1 MISTIPHTLEK
12 HTSKLPAIL
21 LLHNLGWQY
30 LSPKQALAYRGGKA
44 VNVVLDVVL
53 REVLSQ
59 RSISYLGQERALS
72 AKEVKIIWQCGE
84 PCLMRLLLLLPAR
97 RC

>member
-1 MISTIPHTLEK
+1 MHLIPPTLEK

-30 LSPKQALAYRGGKA
+30 LSPKQALAYRGGKV

-53 REVLSQ
+53 REVL
-59 RSISYLGQERALS
+59 
-72 AKEVKIIWQCGE
+72 
-84 PCLMRLLLLLPAR
+84 
-97 RC
+97 

>member
-1 MISTIPHTLEK
+1 MISTIPHPLEK

-30 LSPKQALAYRGGKA
+30 LSPKQALAYRG
-44 VNVVLDVVL
+44 
-53 REVLSQ
+53 
-59 RSISYLGQERALS
+59 QERALS
-72 AKEVKIIWQCGE
+72 AKAVKIIWQCGE

>member
-1 MISTIPHTLEK
+1 MISTIPHPLEK

-44 VNVVLDVVL
+44 VNVVL

-72 AKEVKIIWQCGE
+72 AKVVKIIWQCGE
-84 PCLMRLLLLLPAR
+84 PCLVRLLLLLLAR

>member
-1 MISTIPHTLEK
+1 MISTIPHPLEK

-44 VNVVLDVVL
+44 VNVVL

-72 AKEVKIIWQCGE
+72 AKVVKIIWQCGE

>member
-1 MISTIPHTLEK
+1 MISTIPHPLEK

-44 VNVVLDVVL
+44 VNVVL

-72 AKEVKIIWQCGE
+72 AKAAKIIWQCGE
-84 PCLMRLLLLLPAR
+84 PCLVRLLLLLPAR

>member
-1 MISTIPHTLEK
+1 M
-12 HTSKLPAIL
+12 

-44 VNVVLDVVL
+44 VNVVL

-72 AKEVKIIWQCGE
+72 AKVVKIIWQCGE
-84 PCLMRLLLLLPAR
+84 PCLVRLLLLLLAR

>member
-1 MISTIPHTLEK
+1 M
-12 HTSKLPAIL
+12 

-44 VNVVLDVVL
+44 VNVVL

-72 AKEVKIIWQCGE
+72 AKAVKIIWQCGE
-84 PCLMRLLLLLPAR
+84 PCLVRLLLLLLAR

>member
-1 MISTIPHTLEK
+1 MISTIPHPLEK

-44 VNVVLDVVL
+44 VNVVL

-72 AKEVKIIWQCGE
+72 AKAVKIIWQCGE
-84 PCLMRLLLLLPAR
+84 PCLVRLLLLLPAH

>member
-1 MISTIPHTLEK
+1 MISTIPHPLEK

-44 VNVVLDVVL
+44 VNVVL

-72 AKEVKIIWQCGE
+72 AKAVKIIWQCGE

>member
-1 MISTIPHTLEK
+1 MISTIPHPLEK

-44 VNVVLDVVL
+44 VNVVL

-72 AKEVKIIWQCGE
+72 AKAVKIIWQCGE
-84 PCLMRLLLLLPAR
+84 PCLVRLLLLLLAR

>member
-1 MISTIPHTLEK
+1 MISTIPHPLEK

-44 VNVVLDVVL
+44 VNVVLW
-53 REVLSQ
+53 EVLSQ

-72 AKEVKIIWQCGE
+72 AKAVKIIWQCGE
-84 PCLMRLLLLLPAR
+84 PCLVRLLLLLPAH